1 MSTRR
6 LKCIDSKPAM
16 YLYYCCVINVL
27 IFSYWLQD
35 FSLCVNLLFL
45 SSLSE
50 LGRFTA
56 SRCCLNNSVPLS
68 TTPRRKTV
76 TEPSSALMYVSFL
89 TCFCDISSCKQ
100 FLVLILTKIFSWS
113 HKINILSSLTLQT
126 AKAHSFIFCISAKV
140 KKSDNTCLYS
150 QLGRF

>member
-6 LKCIDSKPAM
+6 LKCIDSEPA
-16 YLYYCCVINVL
+16 IRA
-27 IFSYWLQD
+27 D
-35 FSLCVNLLFL
+35 FPLLTPRFQLVCLPSLPFL
-45 SSLSE
+45 SLSE

-100 FLVLILTKIFSWS
+100 YFSVNIDQNLQLEPQNKHLKFTDVTDSKGAQFYILYKCKSKKI
-113 HKINILSSLTLQT
+113 
-126 AKAHSFIFCISAKV
+126 
-140 KKSDNTCLYS
+140 
-150 QLGRF
+150 R

>member
-16 YLYYCCVINVL
+16 YLYYCCVINVQ
-27 IFSYWLQD
+27 IFPYWLQD

-100 FLVLILTKIFSWS
+100 YFSV
-113 HKINILSSLTLQT
+113 NIDQNLHWRSLTLQT

-140 KKSDNTCLYS
+140 KKSDNTSLYS